1 MTPLMEIGY
10 KARISNDQ
18 LYDIRREVRQSL
30 CIVLWSSLNVAQDT
44 TEHVGNGFLS
54 AWNE

>member
-18 LYDIRREVRQSL
+18 LYDLRREVRQFL